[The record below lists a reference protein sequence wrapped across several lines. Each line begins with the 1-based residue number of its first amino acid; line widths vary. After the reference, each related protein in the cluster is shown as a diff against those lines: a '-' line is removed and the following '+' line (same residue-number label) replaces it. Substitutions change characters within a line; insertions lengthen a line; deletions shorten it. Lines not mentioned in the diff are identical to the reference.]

1 MELWQLGAL
10 VGFGVALIV
19 FLVHLSGGSRK
30 AILDSDVTVTQ
41 RFSEDFPTLPANHV
55 IRTASGDAGFLLFPD
70 GSTGLVHALGDSFL
84 TRHLTAGTVKSAKAD
99 GQTLSIRFADF
110 TFPSATYRFADA
122 VSASTL
128 QQRLAP

>member
-19 FLVHLSGGSRK
+19 FLVHLAGGSRK
-30 AILDSDVTVTQ
+30 AILDSDVAVTR
-41 RFSEDFPTLPANHV
+41 RFREDFPTFTPGQV
-55 IRTASGDAGFLLFPD
+55 IRTASGDAGFLLLND

-84 TRHLTAGTVKSAKAD
+84 TRHLIGGSIKSAKSD
-99 GQTLSIRFADF
+99 GSTLSLRFDDF
-110 TFPSATYRFADA
+110 SFPAAAYLFSDA
-122 VSASTL
+122 ASASIL

>member
-30 AILDSDVTVTQ
+30 AVLDSDVAVSQ
-41 RFSEDFPTLPANHV
+41 RFKDDFPTLVADR
-55 IRTASGDAGFLLFPD
+55 IMRTASGDAGFLLFPD

-84 TRHLTAGTVKSAKAD
+84 TRHLTAGTVKSAKVD
-99 GQTLSIRFADF
+99 GPKLSLRFADF
-110 TFPSATYRFADA
+110 SFPAAAYLFSDA
-122 VSASTL
+122 ASASIL

>member
-19 FLVHLSGGSRK
+19 FLVHLSGGSRR
-30 AILDSDVTVTQ
+30 AILDSDLAVTQ
-41 RFSEDFPTLPANHV
+41 RFYEDFPTLLADHV
-55 IRTASGDAGFLLFPD
+55 IRTASGDAGFLLLKD

-84 TRHLTAGTVKSAKAD
+84 TRHLTVGSIKSAKSD
-99 GQTLSIRFADF
+99 GSTLSLRFDDF
-110 TFPSATYRFADA
+110 SFPAAVYLFSDA
-122 VSASTL
+122 ASASIL

>member
-30 AILDSDVTVTQ
+30 AIIDSDLAVTQ
-41 RFSEDFPTLPANHV
+41 RFREDFPALLAEQV
-55 IRTASGDAGFLLFPD
+55 IRTVTGDAGFLLFSD

-84 TRHLTAGTVKSAKAD
+84 TRHLIGGSIKSAKSD
-99 GQTLSIRFADF
+99 GSTLSLRFDDF
-110 TFPSATYRFADA
+110 SFPAAVYLFSDA
-122 VSASTL
+122 ASASIL